1 MIFMGLNMIEQGYKT
16 DTFEDLAVVFKV
28 LMHPTRLA
36 ILEILRAGE
45 ECVCHMEATLGLRQA
60 YISQQLSVLR
70 EAGLVSVRRD
80 GWNIFYRVTQPQVH
94 DVIDAAR
101 AMLTQGNQ
109 KHMAALVLA
118 PKSGACGC
126 PKCQVRIAA

>member
-1 MIFMGLNMIEQGYKT
+1 MDAL
-16 DTFEDLAVVFKV
+16 DDLAALFKV

-80 GWNIFYRVTQPQVH
+80 GWNIFYQVTRKEVYS
-94 DVIDAAR
+94 VIDAAR
-101 AMLTQGNQ
+101 ATL
-109 KHMAALVLA
+109 
-118 PKSGACGC
+118 PKSSQKRLSMFLAAPRADACEC
-126 PKCQVRIAA
+126 PKCHVRAVA